1 MQTQPNAAAPVA
13 QRLTW
18 TVEEA
23 ATLLGISR
31 ATAYEAAKTGALPH
45 IKIGRRILVPV
56 AAIEC
61 LLAKAAL

>member
-1 MQTQPNAAAPVA
+1 MQTPPDTPAPIA

-56 AAIEC
+56 AAVERM
-61 LLAKAAL
+61 LAEASL